1 MKTVVLILALGLG
14 AGCSRLSSSKS
25 ESDTA
30 AAAAP
35 APAVPVQAASIEA
48 RDMDRPVEAVGTLDP
63 NEEVTVASQVEG
75 VVDRMLVDLGDA
87 VRQGQPLATLDT
99 RELELALRQQRASL
113 DQELARVGLTDE
125 NAAIDE
131 NSTSQVRQARASY
144 EEARIA
150 LDRAQKLFQ
159 EQLIARQQLDQAQ
172 ARFDLAEAA
181 QRNATE
187 VVRNIRATI
196 AARRASVDLAL
207 KKLADAKISAPLGGY
222 IKTKM
227 TSEGQFLKNGS
238 PVAVIVQNNPLRL
251 RVEAPEAVI
260 QDVRP
265 GRLVRFSVDAFP
277 NRTFEG
283 RITRLAPS
291 LDEQSRTLRL
301 EATVNNDAGLLK
313 PGLFARVT
321 IQTGRREKALV
332 APAEALFSV
341 AGLEKM
347 FVIEDGKVTERIVRS
362 GARVDDRVEILEGVK
377 EGERVAVSNLGSLQQ
392 GREVSVQ

>member
-1 MKTVVLILALGLG
+1 VA
-14 AGCSRLSSSKS
+14 
-25 ESDTA
+25 
-30 AAAAP
+30 
-35 APAVPVQAASIEA
+35 VQAVSIEA
-48 RDMDRPVEAVGTLDP
+48 RDMDRPVDAVGTLDP
-63 NEEVTVASQVEG
+63 NEEVTVASQVDG
-75 VVDRMLVDLGDA
+75 VVEKMLVDLGDA
-87 VRQGQPLATLDT
+87 VRPGQTIATLDT
-99 RELELALRQQRASL
+99 RELELSLRQQRAAL

-125 NAAIDE
+125 NATFDE
-131 NSTSQVRQARASY
+131 GSTSQVRQAKAAY
-144 EEARIA
+144 DEARIA
-150 LDRAQKLFQ
+150 LDRTRKLFD

-172 ARFDLAEAA
+172 ARYDVAEAS

-207 KKLADAKISAPLGGY
+207 KKLADARITAPLGGY
-222 IKTKM
+222 IKAKM
-227 TSEGQFLKNGS
+227 SAEGQFVKNGS

-251 RVEAPEAVI
+251 RVEVPETAI
-260 QDVRP
+260 QNVRP
-265 GRLVRFSVDAFP
+265 GRAVRFTVDAWP
-277 NRTFEG
+277 DKTFEG

-301 EATVNNDAGLLK
+301 EAAVNNDAGLLK

-332 APAEALFSV
+332 APAEALFTV
-341 AGLEKM
+341 AGLEKL
-347 FVIEDGKVTERIVRS
+347 FVIEDGKVSERIVRS

-392 GREVSVQ
+392 GREVSIQ